1 MFNFG
6 MISTINKA
14 THDTIKA
21 ATAIDHIFTNAVGT
35 LNLRQGLS
43 TPTSST
49 IFQSSLQVTFRWKS
63 IPKKNCNI
71 FLNSLMRK
79 IP

>member
-21 ATAIDHIFTNAVGT
+21 ATAIDHIFTNAVANT
-35 LNLRQGLS
+35 EFKTKIIKTDIFDHFLIFFS
-43 TPTSST
+43 TN
-49 IFQSSLQVTFRWKS
+49 F
-63 IPKKNCNI
+63 
-71 FLNSLMRK
+71 
-79 IP
+79 